1 MSLNKRIL
9 LLLVL
14 FNLSI
19 SQFKPDPYY
28 PRYPNHT
35 RREKMGEIEDNRIH
49 ILNEIRGKTND
60 VMLESRILKVKI
72 EIYSVFVKI
81 LLSLN
86 IVFFIIILSLLS
98 YKVYLYIKG
107 EKIEKLYKIRLS
119 NINGKKDN
127 NNLESQINNDD
138 NNDKQNSLLN
148 QELMNKSGIEAPSIE
163 KYINTLE

>member
-19 SQFKPDPYY
+19 SQFKPDLYY
-28 PRYPNHT
+28 PRYSNHT
-35 RREKMGEIEDNRIH
+35 KREKMGEIEDNRIH

-127 NNLESQINNDD
+127 NLESQINNDD